1 MRFSPQQ
8 DRALC
13 ATARWLRAGGT
24 PVFRLSGYA
33 GTGKTT
39 LAKHLAEH
47 IDGRVLFAAYTGK
60 AAHVMRAKG
69 CNDASTQHSLIY
81 TAPRLRTGRCSS

>member
-8 DRALC
+8 DC
-13 ATARWLRAGGT
+13 ALRAADRWFYAGDAL
-24 PVFRLSGYA
+24 VFRLFGYA

-39 LAKHLAEH
+39 LAKYLAEH
-47 IDGRVLFAAYTGK
+47 VSGCVRFAAYTGK

-69 CNDASTQHSLIY
+69 CKDATTLHNE
-81 TAPRLRTGRCSS
+81 R